1 MARRVLYVCH
11 NHPTIRPGGS
21 EAYALDLHREMRTRP
36 GWDSLFLARS
46 GRPLTDV
53 ARYHEGT
60 LLTLV
65 DGTSDEYFFH
75 TELSQYD
82 TFHGWSTNKNLWTHY
97 FRDFLKATKPDV
109 VHFHHTLFLGFDMIR
124 EVRSTLPGAAIAYT
138 LHEFI
143 PICHRNGQM
152 VRTFND
158 DELCTFSSPRR
169 CHECFPEHSPQA
181 FFMRERFIKSM
192 FELVDMFIAPSEF
205 LRKRYIDWGIPA
217 ERIRFEENGIAAEAP
232 EGVELGAGD
241 ERAPNRLGFFG
252 QITRYKGVHVLLEAM
267 QLLAK
272 DEVDVSLT
280 IHGANLELEAA
291 DYQKRLMELLDALHG
306 RVRVVGRYERSE
318 LPALMSAVDWV
329 VMPSIWWENSPLV
342 IQEAFQSRKPVI
354 CSDIGG
360 MAEKV
365 TNGVNGLHFRARD
378 AVDLMRTIRSAVQ
391 DRDGWRAM
399 QTGIPAVRSMKDH
412 ATFLTDLY
420 ADLIGSSRAHQPQV
434 VSLG

>member
-1 MARRVLYVCH
+1 MRVPSMTCAATRSRSRLSIRSRRAPRALAPRGKRGSGADRGGLVARRVLYVCH

-97 FRDFLKATKPDV
+97 FRDFLKATKPDI

-124 EVRSTLPGAAIAYT
+124 EVRSTLPGTAIAYT

-143 PICHRNGQM
+143 PIWHRIGQM
-152 VRTFND
+152 V
-158 DELCTFSSPRR
+158 
-169 CHECFPEHSPQA
+169 
-181 FFMRERFIKSM
+181 
-192 FELVDMFIAPSEF
+192 
-205 LRKRYIDWGIPA
+205 
-217 ERIRFEENGIAAEAP
+217 
-232 EGVELGAGD
+232 
-241 ERAPNRLGFFG
+241 
-252 QITRYKGVHVLLEAM
+252 RYKGVHVLLEAM

-291 DYQKRLMELLDALHG
+291 EYQKRLMELLDALHG

-342 IQEAFQSRKPVI
+342 IQEAFQNRKPVI

-378 AVDLMRTIRSAVQ
+378 AVDLMRTIR
-391 DRDGWRAM
+391 
-399 QTGIPAVRSMKDH
+399 
-412 ATFLTDLY
+412 
-420 ADLIGSSRAHQPQV
+420 
-434 VSLG
+434 